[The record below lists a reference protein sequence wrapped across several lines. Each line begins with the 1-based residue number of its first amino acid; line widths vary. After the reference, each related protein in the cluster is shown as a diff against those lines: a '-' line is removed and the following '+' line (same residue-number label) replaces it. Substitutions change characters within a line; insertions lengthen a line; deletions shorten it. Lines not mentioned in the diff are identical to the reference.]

1 MRIQTTQTSFQYSS
15 PLKTLWRKGKLPT
28 VKYGFYSDR
37 LTQSNI
43 SLEHL
48 LPHSKGGKTI
58 LDNLVLASKQNNQAR
73 GNGNI
78 KKYLTVENV
87 TRYLAQFKD
96 VKLKGFDGQGYIT
109 GVINTLKGL
118 LEC

>member
-1 MRIQTTQTSFQYSS
+1 MAFGYSS

-28 VKYGFYSDR
+28 VKYGFYGDV
-37 LTQSNI
+37 LTQSNV

-48 LPHSKGGKTI
+48 LPHSKGGKTK

-73 GNGNI
+73 GNASI
-78 KKYLTVENV
+78 KDYLTVENV
-87 TRYLAQFKD
+87 TRYLAQFED
-96 VKLKGFDGQGYIT
+96 IKLKDFDGQGYIT

-118 LEC
+118 LRC